1 MTREETQKI
10 LMAIQSVFPNFH
22 VENKTFT
29 VNTWNMV
36 LQDFKYEDVEMALVA
51 YVRTETRGFAPSPGQ
66 LIEKINLITRP
77 KELSEQ
83 EAYSLLQN
91 AVRRSGSNYME
102 EFEKLPY
109 LIQKTVGRPTQLRDW
124 ALEDNANHEVRAS
137 NFMRNYR
144 MELERQKEIEKL
156 PIGIKE
162 LIRQVNEKSES
173 KMLEKRNY
181 DLIERQKEEKKVI
194 NFLNTSTDKKKMPE
208 EIKRKMEELR
218 NG

>member
-36 LQDFKYEDVEMALVA
+36 LQDFKYEDVEMALIA

-83 EAYSLLQN
+83 EAYSILQN

-109 LIQKTVGRPTQLRDW
+109 FIQKTVGRPTQLRDW

-156 PIGIKE
+156 PTGIKE

-173 KMLEKRNY
+173 KMLEKRNH
-181 DLIERQKEEKKVI
+181 DLIEQQKEEKKVI
-194 NFLNTSTDKKKMPE
+194 NFLDTSTDKKKMPE
-208 EIKRKMEELR
+208 EIKKKMEELR